1 MPQENPTC
9 HSLVPVREAV
19 SALQGRGVQE
29 KKKNCKD
36 HISMT
41 FQTSVLYVSWAW
53 GPW

>member
-29 KKKNCKD
+29 KKKKNVR
-36 HISMT
+36 I
-41 FQTSVLYVSWAW
+41 VSA
-53 GPW
+53 